1 MSKFCKFCGA
11 ANSDAANVCSR
22 CGKVLKTNGTPI
34 NNSTN
39 MNTGKSCSSVHTHTP
54 QPKYNQKHKTVQM
67 HHKKFPKWIY
77 GAAGA
82 VALIAIVIFVGSRLF
97 SSPSE
102 SWFRENTP
110 QENLD
115 YVLEGNEC
123 VGTASEVNIVKK
135 SKEMGYPVF
144 YCEVIQNE
152 PEVQIRRHLKF
163 HCERKFTGWIS
174 NYVESYDES
183 VVYATDEAAQNI
195 ASEYLTE
202 LGFTSFTYSS
212 SETGE
217 EGNIVTYEVKDDFK
231 FAALSGNMSV
241 QIKYL
246 MDETDGLSQISIFN
260 RNLYRQNECKISW
273 KTDEIVGEW
282 QKEEEVYEL
291 FSGTYTDI
299 HFLTCKN
306 EDGAVGLEYR
316 RYRGYT
322 DETDSWSGSIQLPE
336 DFSGLSNILG
346 ISESPLAEIG
356 VFAKTEGIYNTNV
369 YIQIKLDSIEIDGYN
384 AVNQNTKNIKL
395 EKK

>member
-1 MSKFCKFCGA
+1 MSKFCFSCGA
-11 ANSDAANVCSR
+11 VNSDTATVCSR
-22 CGKVLKTNGTPI
+22 CGKMLQGNRNGSPQYVNPYKKKTG
-34 NNSTN
+34 
-39 MNTGKSCSSVHTHTP
+39 SV
-54 QPKYNQKHKTVQM
+54 KAN
-67 HHKKFPKWIY
+67 KKIPKWMY
-77 GAAGA
+77 AAGVAVIAA
-82 VALIAIVIFVGSRLF
+82 VAIFVGSRLF

-123 VGTASEVNIVKK
+123 VGTASEVNIVKQ

-163 HCERKFTGWIS
+163 HCERKFMGWIS
-174 NYVESYDES
+174 NYVESYDEP

-195 ASEYLTE
+195 ASGYLTE

-217 EGNIVTYEVKDDFK
+217 DGNIVTYEIKDDFK

-246 MDETDGLSQISIFN
+246 MDETDGSNQISIFN
-260 RNLYRQNECKISW
+260 KNLYRQNECKISW
-273 KTDEIVGEW
+273 KTDEIAGEW

-291 FSGTYTDI
+291 FSGNYTDI
-299 HFLTCKN
+299 HFLTCQN

-322 DETDSWSGSIQLPE
+322 DETDSWSGSIPLPG

-346 ISESPLAEIG
+346 ISESPLAEMG
-356 VFAKTEGIYNTNV
+356 VFAETEGIYNTDV
-369 YIQIKLDSIEIDGYN
+369 YIQIKLDSIEINGYN
-384 AVNQNTKNIKL
+384 AANQNTKNIKL
-395 EKK
+395 EKE